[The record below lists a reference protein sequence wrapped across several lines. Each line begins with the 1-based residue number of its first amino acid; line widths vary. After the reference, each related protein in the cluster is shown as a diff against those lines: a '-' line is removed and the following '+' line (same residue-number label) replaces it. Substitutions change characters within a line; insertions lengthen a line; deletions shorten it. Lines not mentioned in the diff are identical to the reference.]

1 MTHLSTGGGSILSNP
16 PSGIILCLPDP
27 RSSSTTVQN
36 KTVKKKAAQK
46 SDTSAGKSKEL
57 PIRDKS
63 DVVKKVYKIDD
74 VTHEALYNTC
84 ILPCTY
90 EIWRFGPKCTFQK
103 KYW

>member
-63 DVVKKVYKIDD
+63 DVVKKVYIQD
-74 VTHEALYNTC
+74 
-84 ILPCTY
+84 
-90 EIWRFGPKCTFQK
+90 R
-103 KYW
+103 